1 MLRLPAPDLKTV
13 FMARWLAAFVVVAV
27 VAGAIAFFTLKGNF
41 IGKGVRLTTI
51 AETNA
56 KKLGIERPERTT
68 TAPDFALDDLMGKR
82 VTLKQHRGKV
92 VFLNFWATWC
102 PPCIQEM
109 PTMEKLH
116 QDLAKDGLV
125 LLAINFQETPNQVKA
140 FFREHN
146 LTFAALLDRDGKVFE
161 LYQAWGLP
169 MSAIVNKRG
178 ELVGKVAGYRDWH
191 GDEARQ
197 LFRGLLAEEP

>member
-1 MLRLPAPDLKTV
+1 VT
-13 FMARWLAAFVVVAV
+13 RWLGAFLVVAM
-27 VAGAIAFFTLKGNF
+27 VAGAIAFHSLKGNS
-41 IGKGVRLTTI
+41 IGTKVKPATI
-51 AETNA
+51 AESNA

-68 TAPDFALDDLMGKR
+68 TAPDFALDDLAGKQ
-82 VTLKQHRGKV
+82 VTLKEQRGKV

-102 PPCIQEM
+102 APCIQEM

-116 QDLAKDGLV
+116 QDFGKDGLV
-125 LLAINFQETPNQVKA
+125 ILAINFQEPPNQVKE

-146 LTFAALLDRDGKVFE
+146 FIFTALLDRDGKVFE

-169 MSAIVNKRG
+169 MSTIVNKRG

-191 GDEARQ
+191 GEEARQ
-197 LFRGLLAEEP
+197 LFQQLLAEES

>member
-1 MLRLPAPDLKTV
+1 MT
-13 FMARWLAAFVVVAV
+13 RWLGAFLVVAM
-27 VAGAIAFFTLKGNF
+27 VAGAIAFYGLKGSF
-41 IGKGVRLTTI
+41 TGKEVKPATI

-68 TAPDFALDDLMGKR
+68 TAPDFALDDLTGKR
-82 VTLKQHRGKV
+82 VTLKEQRGKV

-102 PPCIQEM
+102 APCIQEM

-116 QDLAKDGLV
+116 QDFGKDGLV
-125 LLAINFQETPNQVKA
+125 ILAINFQEPPNQVKE

-146 LTFAALLDRDGKVFE
+146 FIFTALLDRDGTVFE

-169 MSAIVNKRG
+169 MSTIVNKRG

-191 GDEARQ
+191 GEEARQ
-197 LFRGLLAEEP
+197 LFQQLLAEES

>member
-1 MLRLPAPDLKTV
+1 
-13 FMARWLAAFVVVAV
+13 MARWLGAFLVEAI
-27 VAGAIAFFTLKGNF
+27 VAGAIAFFSLKGNF
-41 IGKGVRLTTI
+41 IGKKVKPATI
-51 AETNA
+51 AESNA

-68 TAPDFALDDLMGKR
+68 TAPDFALDDLTGKR
-82 VTLKQHRGKV
+82 VTLKEQRGKV

-116 QDLAKDGLV
+116 QDLGKDGLV
-125 LLAINFQETPNQVKA
+125 ILAINFQETPSQVKE

-146 LTFAALLDRDGKVFE
+146 LTFTALLDRDGKVFE
-161 LYQAWGLP
+161 LYQAWALP

-178 ELVGKVAGYRDWH
+178 ELVGKVMGYKDWH
-191 GDEARQ
+191 GDEALQ
-197 LFRGLLAEEP
+197 LFQELLTEQL

>member
-1 MLRLPAPDLKTV
+1 V
-13 FMARWLAAFVVVAV
+13 ARWVGAFLVVAM
-27 VAGAIAFFTLKGNF
+27 VAGAIAFYNLNGNF
-41 IGKGVRLTTI
+41 IGKEVKPATI

-68 TAPDFALDDLMGKR
+68 MAPDFALDDLTGKR
-82 VTLKQHRGKV
+82 VTLKEQRGKV

-116 QDLAKDGLV
+116 QDLGKDGLV
-125 LLAINFQETPNQVKA
+125 ILAINFQETPDHVKE

-146 LTFAALLDRDGKVFE
+146 FTFTALLDRDGKVFE
-161 LYQAWGLP
+161 LYQAWSLP

-178 ELVGKVAGYRDWH
+178 ELVGKVMGYRDWH
-191 GDEARQ
+191 GEEAQQ
-197 LFRGLLAEEP
+197 LFQELLAEES

>member
-1 MLRLPAPDLKTV
+1 
-13 FMARWLAAFVVVAV
+13 MARWLGAFLVVAI
-27 VAGAIAFFTLKGNF
+27 VAGAIAFFSLKGNF
-41 IGKGVRLTTI
+41 IGKKVKPATI
-51 AETNA
+51 AESNA

-68 TAPDFALDDLMGKR
+68 TAPDFALDDLTGKR
-82 VTLKQHRGKV
+82 VTLKEQRGKV

-116 QDLAKDGLV
+116 QDLGKDGLV
-125 LLAINFQETPNQVKA
+125 ILAINFQETPRQVKE

-146 LTFAALLDRDGKVFE
+146 LTFTALLDRDGKVFE
-161 LYQAWGLP
+161 LYQAWALP

-178 ELVGKVAGYRDWH
+178 ELVGKVMGYKDWH
-191 GDEARQ
+191 GDEALQ
-197 LFRGLLAEEP
+197 LFQELLTEQL

>member
-1 MLRLPAPDLKTV
+1 VT
-13 FMARWLAAFVVVAV
+13 RWLGAFLVVAM

-41 IGKGVRLTTI
+41 IGKKVKPATV
-51 AETNA
+51 AESNA

-68 TAPDFALDDLMGKR
+68 TAPDFALDDLTGKR
-82 VTLKQHRGKV
+82 VTLKEQRGKV

-116 QDLAKDGLV
+116 QDFGKDGLV
-125 LLAINFQETPNQVKA
+125 ILAINFQGTPAQVKE

-146 LTFAALLDRDGKVFE
+146 FTFTALLDRDGKVFE
-161 LYQAWGLP
+161 LYQTWGLP

-178 ELVGKVAGYRDWH
+178 ELVGKISGYRDWH
-191 GDEARQ
+191 GEEARQ
-197 LFRGLLAEEP
+197 LFQELLSEES